1 MSFIMHSHPEI
12 SEGSHAII
20 SPSRH
25 ITRPDYSLDQ
35 FDNYISSS
43 YAARI
48 GTSIHEL
55 AAQLIKAKIKVN
67 KSEAF
72 KMIELKLFNDG
83 IPRPLIQPV
92 QYCDTFI
99 AYVKDAI
106 GFDMD
111 PEVVLKY
118 SRFAFGTTD
127 AIRYNEKK
135 NYLRIHDLKTGKQQ
149 APLDQLVSYAALFF
163 LEYHIKPGDVT
174 TEIRIYQNG
183 EVVTGFPTATDIL
196 PVMDQ
201 IVTLNNY
208 FEQNF
213 GG

>member
-35 FDNYISSS
+35 FDNYILSS

-83 IPRPLIQPV
+83 IPRALIQPV

-118 SRFAFGTTD
+118 SKFAFGTTD

-149 APLDQLVSYAALFF
+149 ASLDQLVSYAALFF

>member
-35 FDNYISSS
+35 FDNYILSS

-83 IPRPLIQPV
+83 IPRALIQPA

-118 SRFAFGTTD
+118 SKFAFGTTD

-149 APLDQLVSYAALFF
+149 ASLDQLVSYAALFF

>member
-35 FDNYISSS
+35 FDNYILSS

-83 IPRPLIQPV
+83 IPRALIQPV
-92 QYCDTFI
+92 QCCDTFI